1 METIKKYNRY
11 WQVLPEYVLCDY
23 DWFVM
28 EFEQGE
34 LFMNNVDGYCI
45 FFEDDGTIL
54 KSYI

>member
-11 WQVLPEYVLCDY
+11 WRVLAGYTFCDD

-28 EFEQGE
+28 ETEQGE
-34 LFMNNVDGYCI
+34 LFMNNVEGYCI
-45 FFEDDGTIL
+45 FFENDGTIL